1 MEFDKVLSDILE
13 VKKPWFIR
21 EIDVHKGT
29 KSVNVFIDYEEGTTF
44 KCPNCEQA
52 CKVHDSRYRVWR
64 HLNMMDY
71 RCYLNVK
78 LPRIKCDRHKVLVI
92 GEIPWGRLNIHFTH
106 LFEQEVMRLCQEMSV
121 SAAAKHLGEVDT
133 TLWSIFHYQIEQA
146 KKKQLDFSEVRR
158 ICVDETASKRGHN
171 YVTIFSDADSGDVLY
186 ATEGRTQESFAG
198 LYSELFEHMGDP
210 NYITQFIMDMSKSY
224 KAGWAQYFSHTQII
238 FDRFHIKKGLNEAI
252 DKVRKS
258 EVSHVEKLKRTRYLW
273 LKNQCDL
280 NEVETRMLKEFMED
294 CNYNTVKAYSLKA
307 GFDQL
312 WNVQPKAVEPLL
324 AVWINKAK
332 NTYLTPVRTFLNTIK
347 NNYNG
352 IVSSMKTGLT
362 NAAAEGIN
370 SIIQLTKSR
379 ARGFRNVNNFIS
391 MIYMLGNNFKF
402 SHSTK

>member
-1 MEFDKVLSDILE
+1 MEFDKALSDILE

-29 KSVNVFIDYEEGTTF
+29 KSVNVFIDYEERTTF
-44 KCPNCEQA
+44 KCPNCEQQ

-64 HLNMMDY
+64 HLNIVDY
-71 RCYLNVK
+71 RCYLNIKV
-78 LPRIKCDRHKVLVI
+78 PRIKCDRHKVLVI
-92 GEIPWGRLNIHFTH
+92 GEVPWGRLNIHFTH
-106 LFEQEVMRLCQEMSV
+106 LFEQEVMKLCQEMSI
-121 SAAAKHLGEVDT
+121 SAVAKQLEEVDT

-198 LYSELFEHMGDP
+198 LYSELFNYMGDP
-210 NYITQFIMDMSKSY
+210 NYIKQFIMDMSKSY
-224 KAGWAQYFSHTQII
+224 KAGWAQYFSHTEII
-238 FDRFHIKKGLNEAI
+238 FDRFHIKKGLNESI
-252 DKVRKS
+252 DKVRRS
-258 EVSHVEKLKRTRYLW
+258 EVGYVEKLKGTKYLW

-280 NEVETRMLKEFMED
+280 NEIETKMLKEFMED
-294 CNYNTVKAYSLKA
+294 CNYNTVKAYSLKG

-324 AVWINKAK
+324 EVWINKAK
-332 NTYLTPVRTFLNTIK
+332 NTYLAPIKTFINTIK
-347 NNYNG
+347 NNYSG
-352 IVSSMKTGLT
+352 IINSMKTGLT
-362 NAAAEGIN
+362 NAVAEGIN

-379 ARGFRNVNNFIS
+379 ARGFRNVNNFIN
-391 MIYMLGNNFKF
+391 MIYMLGNDFKF
-402 SHSTK
+402 RRSTK

>member
-1 MEFDKVLSDILE
+1 
-13 VKKPWFIR
+13 
-21 EIDVHKGT
+21 
-29 KSVNVFIDYEEGTTF
+29 
-44 KCPNCEQA
+44 
-52 CKVHDSRYRVWR
+52 
-64 HLNMMDY
+64 
-71 RCYLNVK
+71 
-78 LPRIKCDRHKVLVI
+78 
-92 GEIPWGRLNIHFTH
+92 
-106 LFEQEVMRLCQEMSV
+106 
-121 SAAAKHLGEVDT
+121 
-133 TLWSIFHYQIEQA
+133 
-146 KKKQLDFSEVRR
+146 
-158 ICVDETASKRGHN
+158 
-171 YVTIFSDADSGDVLY
+171 
-186 ATEGRTQESFAG
+186 
-198 LYSELFEHMGDP
+198 
-210 NYITQFIMDMSKSY
+210 MDMSKSY

-273 LKNQCDL
+273 LKNQFDL

-324 AVWINKAK
+324 EVWINKAK

-402 SHSTK
+402 RHSTK

>member
-29 KSVNVFIDYEEGTTF
+29 KSVNVFIDYEERTTF
-44 KCPNCEQA
+44 KCPNCEQE

-64 HLNMMDY
+64 HLNIVDY

-78 LPRIKCDRHKVLVI
+78 VPRIKCDRHKVLVI

-106 LFEQEVMRLCQEMSV
+106 LFEQEVMKLCQEMSV
-121 SAAAKHLGEVDT
+121 SAVAKQLGEVDT
-133 TLWSIFHYQIEQA
+133 TLWSIFQYQIEQA

-171 YVTIFSDADSGDVLY
+171 YVTIFSDADSGDVLF

-210 NYITQFIMDMSKSY
+210 NYIRQFIMDMSKSY
-224 KAGWAQYFSHTQII
+224 KAGWAQYFSHTEII
-238 FDRFHIKKGLNEAI
+238 FDRFHIKMGLNKAI

-258 EVSHVEKLKRTRYLW
+258 EVGHVEKLKQTKYLW

-280 NEVETRMLKEFMED
+280 NDVETRMLKEFMED

-324 AVWINKAK
+324 EVWINKAK
-332 NTYLTPVRTFLNTIK
+332 STYLPPIKTFINTIK

-352 IVSSMKTGLT
+352 IISSMKTGLT
-362 NAAAEGIN
+362 NAVAEGIN

-391 MIYMLGNNFKF
+391 MIYLLGNDFKF
-402 SHSTK
+402 YHSTK